1 MPTVERSKLHVEGT
15 DDVHVVKHLLLRHGI
30 DCPTKRENRPQHE
43 FDPNVPEIS
52 AAGDKDAVLAAIGT
66 AVPVSNGRSVG
77 FVLDA
82 DEEPQ
87 DRWSAVCGRLRVF
100 GLDLPDEIPPEGFVD
115 DVAEFGACVGVWLM
129 PDNQREGALER
140 FLEDLVDDND
150 PCSLLLKPRRQT
162 LWQRARGFQRASTEK
177 PFCIRGLRGKKIP
190 ACLTGRLSTQSFS
203 ASTALSPWLSLGGT
217 GASSRSD

>member
-129 PDNQREGALER
+129 PDNQREGALEG
-140 FLEDLVDDND
+140 FLEDLVDDED
-150 PCSLLLKPRRQT
+150 PLLPIAET
-162 LWQRARGFQRASTEK
+162 
-177 PFCIRGLRGKKIP
+177 
-190 ACLTGRLSTQSFS
+190 
-203 ASTALSPWLSLGGT
+203 STADALAKGARFPEGKHRKAVLHTWLAWQEDPGLPYGSAIKAKFFRDDSTAAQAFVGWYRRVF
-217 GASSRSD
+217 A